1 MYYYPVSAVL
11 TECLILSVVEQQ
23 DSYGY
28 EISQTVKMVA
38 SIKESTLYPI
48 LRKLETGGYLTTYSE
63 EFQGRKRKYYSITEA
78 GREQLEYLRKEWRE
92 YRDTI
97 DDIVEGIQRIMH
109 RAPERR
115 AGEDGLP
122 IPPYAIYNIGNSHPE
137 KLLDFVQILQEELMR
152 ADVLPADYDFESHKE
167 LVPMQPGDVPITYAD
182 TTVLQRDFGFRP
194 STTLREGLRKFAE
207 WYKDFYCQ

>member
-48 LRKLETGGYLTTYSE
+48 LRRLETDGYLTTYSE
-63 EFQGRKRKYYSITEA
+63 EFQGRKRKYYSITDD
-78 GREQLEYLRKEWRE
+78 GKKQLEFLHQEWNS

-97 DDIVEGIQRIMH
+97 DGIIEGRV
-109 RAPERR
+109 R
-115 AGEDGLP
+115 
-122 IPPYAIYNIGNSHPE
+122 N
-137 KLLDFVQILQEELMR
+137 
-152 ADVLPADYDFESHKE
+152 
-167 LVPMQPGDVPITYAD
+167 
-182 TTVLQRDFGFRP
+182 
-194 STTLREGLRKFAE
+194 
-207 WYKDFYCQ
+207 